1 MLFSI
6 DQITSFSVNF
16 LSLSINT
23 VVLFPYRFHF
33 LNESVKKSICHMLC
47 HFFVSP
53 KKLYD
58 SCIICNPSLILS
70 IPLIS
75 MLSTDLF
82 PKLSLFLKY
91 STSFTCCKVNL
102 SFHLSLY
109 FPVPFSFKTY
119 LSRPYTAICIIG
131 LSIF

>member
-91 STSFTCCKVNL
+91 STSFTCCKVNPPFIFHCTFQCLFL
-102 SFHLSLY
+102 SKPTRAVHILQS
-109 FPVPFSFKTY
+109 VS
-119 LSRPYTAICIIG
+119 
-131 LSIF
+131 